1 MAFNPYRLTLA
12 SLIYPAW
19 KHCLISVFRAG
30 CLALLGHPWI
40 ALAWMAASCLTDI
53 GMQRLVNAWDRKAAE
68 TGQSETPLRVAMI
81 CAFRATLYM
90 SAPVLVA
97 MQTHRAE
104 DFLFMTLIAAS
115 MVAFSLSYGAFSKSV
130 FWAMAV
136 PPLAGLSAI
145 GVTQLAPIHA
155 AVVLASVAFTIVVML
170 MVWTTWRDAM
180 AEWQR
185 THNASLDM
193 IRDLRAARDRALTER
208 FAADEAREVARR
220 AGQAKAN
227 FLAAMSHE
235 IRTPMNGVLGMA
247 ELLRIS
253 EKNPQQLERLE
264 MLTESGEHLVSILDD
279 ILDMSR
285 VESGRLDLAFETQD
299 LRHFLDQVVAFC
311 AGEAQAKGLELRL
324 EADASLP
331 RFVTMDPVRLRQV
344 LFNLIGNA
352 IKFTETGSITLSAR
366 AGEARARRVR
376 LALTVADTGPG
387 ITADAMPHLFE
398 TFSQSEDAATRRFGG
413 AGLGLAICKQ
423 MTELMGGRIRAEST
437 PGEGARFHVD
447 LVLELAD
454 ARSTPDRDDDEVHEG
469 RKLTVLAVDDNP
481 VNLSVVE
488 QMLALRQHT
497 VVKAS
502 CGVEAL
508 ELASKQAF
516 DVVLMDIHMPGMS
529 GIEALKALRALPGP
543 NQATPVVAV
552 TADVTSGGP
561 ERYLSLGF
569 GAHTTK
575 PLQPPRLFAVVDEAL
590 AAKPPQA
597 KAKRA

>member
-1 MAFNPYRLTLA
+1 MAGHDDWLTTATSRPAKGPRVWGPRVQPDEGLAFNPYRLTLA
-12 SLIYPAW
+12 SLTYPSW
-19 KHCLISVFRAG
+19 KHCLISVFRSG
-30 CLALLGHPWI
+30 CLALLGHPWV
-40 ALAWMAASCLTDI
+40 ALAWMVASCLTDV

-68 TGQSETPLRVAMI
+68 TGQSKTPLRVAMV

-97 MQTHRAE
+97 VQTHRAE

-130 FWAMAV
+130 FWAMAL
-136 PPLAGLSAI
+136 PPLAGLAAI
-145 GVTQLAPIHA
+145 GVTQLAPVHA
-155 AVVLASVAFTIVVML
+155 AVILASVAFTIVVMT

-193 IRDLRAARDRALTER
+193 IRDLRAARDRALAER
-208 FAADEAREVARR
+208 IAADEARETARR

-253 EKNPQQLERLE
+253 EKNPEQLERLE

-299 LRHFLDQVVAFC
+299 LRHFLEQVVAFC

-324 EADASLP
+324 EADESLP

-352 IKFTETGSITLSAR
+352 IKFTETGSVTLSAR

-387 ITADAMPHLFE
+387 IAPEAMPHLFE
-398 TFSQSEDAATRRFGG
+398 TFS
-413 AGLGLAICKQ
+413 
-423 MTELMGGRIRAEST
+423 
-437 PGEGARFHVD
+437 
-447 LVLELAD
+447 
-454 ARSTPDRDDDEVHEG
+454 
-469 RKLTVLAVDDNP
+469 
-481 VNLSVVE
+481 
-488 QMLALRQHT
+488 
-497 VVKAS
+497 
-502 CGVEAL
+502 
-508 ELASKQAF
+508 
-516 DVVLMDIHMPGMS
+516 
-529 GIEALKALRALPGP
+529 
-543 NQATPVVAV
+543 
-552 TADVTSGGP
+552 
-561 ERYLSLGF
+561 
-569 GAHTTK
+569 
-575 PLQPPRLFAVVDEAL
+575 
-590 AAKPPQA
+590 
-597 KAKRA
+597 